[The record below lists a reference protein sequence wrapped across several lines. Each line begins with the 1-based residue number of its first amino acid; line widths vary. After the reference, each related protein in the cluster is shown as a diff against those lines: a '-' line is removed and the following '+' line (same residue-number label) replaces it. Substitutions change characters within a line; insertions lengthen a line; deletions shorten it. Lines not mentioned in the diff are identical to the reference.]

1 MLDSMRYV
9 LLLGYWPVTPHWLVY
24 VAAAEEE
31 VVVVEEVDVMVE
43 DVMVD
48 DVVGSD
54 EVKGIDDEVEELSDE
69 KLEDVGYTDELEEL
83 EKEL

>member
-24 VAAAEEE
+24 AAAAEE
-31 VVVVEEVDVMVE
+31 VVEVEVDVTVE
-43 DVMVD
+43 GVMAD
-48 DVVGSD
+48 DVEGTD
-54 EVKGIDDEVEELSDE
+54 EVEGIDEVEELSDE
-69 KLEDVGYTDELEEL
+69 KLEDVGYIEELEEL